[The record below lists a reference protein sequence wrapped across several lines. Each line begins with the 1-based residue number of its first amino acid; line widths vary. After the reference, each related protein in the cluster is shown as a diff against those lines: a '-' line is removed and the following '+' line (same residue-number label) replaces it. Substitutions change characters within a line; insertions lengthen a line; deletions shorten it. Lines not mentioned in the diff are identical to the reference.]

1 MNPCLV
7 HTRALW
13 AAAYSQT
20 MVLWCGFG
28 PLKSTS
34 LGSCSPSV
42 PGFLLHLQNRELQGC
57 LSGVFQPAPFS
68 ASCTVDHKI
77 YTEDL
82 VLILF
87 QEKML

>member
-13 AAAYSQT
+13 AAAYSQA

-57 LSGVFQPAPFS
+57 LSGVFQRAP
-68 ASCTVDHKI
+68 
-77 YTEDL
+77 L
-82 VLILF
+82 VLLAQLITRSTQRTLC
-87 QEKML
+87 